1 MLRLLLWV
9 GIGYVLFT
17 ALLWAMQGNMLY
29 QPNVGGSADA
39 TPSDIGLEWE
49 SVALETDDGVNLDAW
64 WIPNEATDGVLL
76 FFHGNAGNISHRLH
90 SIEHFNRLG
99 LSVLIIDY
107 RGYGN
112 SEGSPSEEGTALD
125 ARAAWRWLVD
135 ERNLEPQHITVF
147 GRSLGSAVA
156 AELARE
162 VSPGGVILESS
173 FRSVPDMAQRLYPFL
188 PARWLARFDY
198 ATEDYVRG
206 IRAPVLV
213 IHSPDDEIIPFAE
226 GKAVYEAANHP
237 KKMLEIGGGHN
248 TGFLEYE
255 DRYLDGIGSFLREHG
270 LAKTT
275 P

>member
-1 MLRLLLWV
+1 MLRILLW
-9 GIGYVLFT
+9 IALGYVLFVG
-17 ALLWAMQGNMLY
+17 LLWAMQGQMLY
-29 QPNVGGSADA
+29 QPGVGGGVGG
-39 TPSDIGLEWE
+39 TPEDIGLEYE
-49 SVALETDDGVNLDAW
+49 PVTLTTDDGLALDAW
-64 WIPNEATDGVLL
+64 WVPSDASDGVLL

-90 SIEHFNRLG
+90 SLEHFHRLG

-125 ARAAWRWLVD
+125 ARAAWNWLVED
-135 ERNLEPQHITVF
+135 KTIAPDDIVVF

-162 VSPGGVILESS
+162 VSPGAIILESS

-188 PARWLARFDY
+188 PARWLARFNY
-198 ATEDYVRG
+198 ATEDYVRD

-213 IHSPDDEIIPFAE
+213 IHSREDEIIPFEE
-226 GKAVYEAANHP
+226 GQAVYAAANDP

-248 TGFLEYE
+248 TGFVEYE
-255 DRYLDGIGSFLREHG
+255 HSYLEGIRSFLKNEFFPRQ
-270 LAKTT
+270 
-275 P
+275 